1 MSRLALLAVL
11 LLALAPSVSRV
22 LASATPQVLAG
33 WSELCTSMGL
43 KTLPSEARSLLDIDS
58 PAAPAMP
65 ASGMYC
71 DYCPLA
77 ASLSLLV
84 LFLTILLPAPPRATG
99 SAWTWPRTRSS
110 VNFRGLGSQGPPV
123 LL

>member
-11 LLALAPSVSRV
+11 LLAFAPAVSRMA
-22 LASATPQVLAG
+22 ASGATQVVAG

-43 KTLPSEARSLLDIDS
+43 KTLPSDARSLADM
-58 PAAPAMP
+58 PAPAMP
-65 ASGMYC
+65 ASGDYC

-77 ASLSLLV
+77 ASLSLLF
-84 LFLTILLPAPPRATG
+84 LFLAFLLPAPPRAA
-99 SAWTWPRTRSS
+99 SLARAVPRVRIP